1 MRYPPVRKKNIAGRK
16 VTLKIC
22 PDPAKHISQIKY
34 LKRLNLKIMKPG
46 KIKLILYFF
55 ILSSFTSLNAED
67 KILSAPIIN
76 LEKLEPSYENLE
88 NDKETIS
95 DTNIS
100 IKTRSVKDKNKE
112 NIKFV
117 NLIGLDKITAKT
129 FPIKIKLGETAKFGL
144 LEIKALKCGIS
155 NNSKKTNDSVAYLQV
170 KDISENQNEKVFIFN
185 GWTFSSNPSLTPIDH
200 AIYDIWLVSCDS
212 V

>member
-1 MRYPPVRKKNIAGRK
+1 MR
-16 VTLKIC
+16 L
-22 PDPAKHISQIKY
+22 
-34 LKRLNLKIMKPG
+34 G
-46 KIKLILYFF
+46 KIKLSIFIF
-55 ILSSFTSLNAED
+55 ILSFFLSLKAED

-76 LEKLEPSYENLE
+76 LENLEPSYEILE
-88 NDKETIS
+88 NEKETTS
-95 DTNIS
+95 NPNSS
-100 IKTRSVKDKNKE
+100 IKKRDIKEIKKD

-129 FPIKIKLGETAKFGL
+129 IPIKIKLGETAKFGL

-155 NNSKKTNDSVAYLQV
+155 NNSKTKDNSVAYLQV

-185 GWTFSSNPSLTPIDH
+185 GWTFSSNPSLAPIDH
-200 AIYDIWLVSCDS
+200 AIYDIWLVSCDN

>member
-1 MRYPPVRKKNIAGRK
+1 
-16 VTLKIC
+16 
-22 PDPAKHISQIKY
+22 
-34 LKRLNLKIMKPG
+34 MKLG
-46 KIKLILYFF
+46 KIKLALYFF
-55 ILSSFTSLNAED
+55 VLSSFLSLKAED

-76 LEKLEPSYENLE
+76 LEKLEPSYEILE
-88 NDKETIS
+88 NEKETIS
-95 DTNIS
+95 ETNTS
-100 IKTRSVKDKNKE
+100 IKKRNIKDKNKD

-117 NLIGLDKITAKT
+117 NIIGLDKITAKT

-155 NNSKKTNDSVAYLQV
+155 GNKNDSVAYLQV

-185 GWTFSSNPSLTPIDH
+185 GWTFSSNPSLAPIDH
-200 AIYDIWLVSCDS
+200 AIYDIWLVGCDN